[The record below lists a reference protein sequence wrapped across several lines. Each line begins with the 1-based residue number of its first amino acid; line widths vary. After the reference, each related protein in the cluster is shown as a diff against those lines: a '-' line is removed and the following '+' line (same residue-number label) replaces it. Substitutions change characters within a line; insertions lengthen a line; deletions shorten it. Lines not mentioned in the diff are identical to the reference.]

1 MDIREFDGERL
12 LNSENLQ
19 DNIVGVLAGLSDQ
32 RAAVR
37 RVLQR
42 IAESDT
48 KDRPAALAEL
58 MVLAGLRKLNSLIE
72 EEVRHMPILDDIMD
86 DEVLGRERKLG
97 IAMGLERGLE
107 KGLEQGLQRGLKE
120 ARNEEERV
128 LLQLIEKRFKELP
141 GWAVKKVNGMTASEI
156 REATIRLLDAP
167 TLEDLLR

>member
-1 MDIREFDGERL
+1 MSAFWREM
-12 LNSENLQ
+12 
-19 DNIVGVLAGLSDQ
+19 
-32 RAAVR
+32 
-37 RVLQR
+37 
-42 IAESDT
+42 
-48 KDRPAALAEL
+48 

-86 DEVLGRERKLG
+86 DEVLGRERKRG
-97 IAMGLERGLE
+97 IAMGLE
-107 KGLEQGLQRGLKE
+107 KGLEQGLKE
-120 ARNEEERV
+120 ARHEEERV